1 MGGQRIAVQ
10 YNKTLWFPGTILAED
25 DLNDDVYTIKIEG
38 VNSPKETRSSKIRP
52 VDAKKIQ
59 PRNLDDIA
67 GNRYIYHSRHG
78 KVIEKVLEAGHYV
91 NEDGSR
97 KNDGRLDKCHSGRST
112 PLQWGEIS
120 QMPSDCRCG
129 NTDLHTKGDYKGYPK
144 CKACFH
150 KLPPNWTAHVIQHT
164 DVGGTDIPW
173 APVPQPK
180 DVGKTLYLNPITE
193 KSMWEKPVLHD
204 QRRSTAGSRRRSGT
218 QSESRLRSNGTIGG
232 ESTTETIG
240 EALTGSIATN
250 AGLSETRRRSTRG
263 RSSTIRPVASMQKR
277 HTEALEPYRQAVLQ
291 AQQAEIAKN
300 NSNIASLKSQN
311 EELRNQLRVPEQA
324 RKVFTQESNDGFSLD
339 KLWSVAATGAPQES
353 RRRLTGSQVAA
364 SAPHRRLVVLEKL
377 LEDIKSANRNRDH

>member
-232 ESTTETIG
+232 ESTAETIG
-240 EALTGSIATN
+240 EALTGSTATN
-250 AGLSETRRRSTRG
+250 AGLSETQRRSTRG
-263 RSSTIRPVASMQKR
+263 RRSTIRPPRVSTADSTTSGCGRAAFPVLTDGRRSASGSSGR
-277 HTEALEPYRQAVLQ
+277 GTNGRRLGGL
-291 AQQAEIAKN
+291 
-300 NSNIASLKSQN
+300 SLKSVN
-311 EELRNQLRVPEQA
+311 
-324 RKVFTQESNDGFSLD
+324 G
-339 KLWSVAATGAPQES
+339 
-353 RRRLTGSQVAA
+353 RRRLVSN
-364 SAPHRRLVVLEKL
+364 RRCDSPVLLRL
-377 LEDIKSANRNRDH
+377 LEEIYRANGLM